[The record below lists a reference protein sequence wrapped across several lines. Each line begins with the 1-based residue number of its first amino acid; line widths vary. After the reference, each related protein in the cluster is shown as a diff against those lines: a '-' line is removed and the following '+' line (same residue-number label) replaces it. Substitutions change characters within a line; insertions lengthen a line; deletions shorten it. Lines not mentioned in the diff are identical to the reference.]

1 MAWREARTGHGQ
13 PRFSFISHLHLL
25 RAHENKKI
33 RKHQQKP
40 PTQQHQPH
48 FSFDEIAPPRGGLRE
63 TNERAAYRALP
74 PFLCPIISS
83 KFSTKRDINLD
94 MPIRKPRISKVS
106 INFIV
111 FGVFLGCFPGCILS
125 ATVTLGSIVIYDTHE
140 FIKGVKPIVYFT
152 CQGENKTVFPDV
164 KAKNVSYEF
173 KGEESWQ
180 PLTEFSSKKC
190 KRCGLYE
197 KDTFK
202 SDDIFDEWELCPSDF
217 NSSDGK
223 YVRFKSKEFNAT
235 FSCPRCLPAAS
246 PDSKSAT
253 AAHKEEKKN
262 GWHIVLV
269 ILIVVVVLVVCIVGG
284 VLAHKFWQKK
294 KREQDQARF
303 LKLFEDGDDI
313 EEEMGLDHQGRA
325 NKSHAYTHSLEAGHH
340 VYINLRTEKVYCLP
354 DGYEIS
360 DLNPRFTEEQVE
372 QIDKNKQWSRALDGS
387 YYLPGM
393 LRLNNMKETDF
404 FNVTIQ
410 SLMSHSTKKL
420 FPHP

>member
-1 MAWREARTGHGQ
+1 
-13 PRFSFISHLHLL
+13 
-25 RAHENKKI
+25 
-33 RKHQQKP
+33 
-40 PTQQHQPH
+40 
-48 FSFDEIAPPRGGLRE
+48 
-63 TNERAAYRALP
+63 
-74 PFLCPIISS
+74 
-83 KFSTKRDINLD
+83 

-111 FGVFLGCFPGCILS
+111 FGVFLSCFPGCILS

-164 KAKNVSYEF
+164 KEKNVSYEF

-217 NSSDGK
+217 DSSDGK
-223 YVRFKSKEFNAT
+223 YVRFKSKEFNAS
-235 FSCPRCLPAAS
+235 FSCPKCLPAAS

-253 AAHKEEKKN
+253 VAHKEEKKN

-269 ILIVVVVLVVCIVGG
+269 ILIVVIVLVVCIVGG
-284 VLAHKFWQKK
+284 VVAHKFWQKK

-303 LKLFEDGDDI
+303 LKLFDDGDDI
-313 EEEMGLDHQGRA
+313 EEELGLDH
-325 NKSHAYTHSLEAGHH
+325 
-340 VYINLRTEKVYCLP
+340 VI
-354 DGYEIS
+354 
-360 DLNPRFTEEQVE
+360 
-372 QIDKNKQWSRALDGS
+372 
-387 YYLPGM
+387 
-393 LRLNNMKETDF
+393 
-404 FNVTIQ
+404 
-410 SLMSHSTKKL
+410 
-420 FPHP
+420 